1 MAARNGKMKYYRD
14 RGDLMDLFGVVRS
27 KWTIM
32 RYGECLVATSSMGN
46 QIWAK
51 NIAEMRD
58 LLLNAGVDQRD
69 IRFGN

>member
-1 MAARNGKMKYYRD
+1 MAAGKCVKKYYRD
-14 RGDLMDLFGVVRS
+14 RGDLMDFFGVVRS

-32 RYGECLVATSSMGN
+32 RYGDCLVATSSMGN

-69 IRFGN
+69 IRFQN